1 MIRKDATWFEVKIR
15 YDKTTDDGQQKAT
28 DELYVV
34 DALTFTE
41 AEAIITEEM
50 SSYISGDF
58 EVKDIKK
65 ATYKEI
71 LFSDKATDD
80 KWYKVKVQAISINEK
95 TEKETRVNRYSLVQ
109 AQTLMLAVK
118 YVEDD
123 MRGSLADETIVSI
136 AETKVMDVYEHRE
149 IQKKEDLEG

>member
-1 MIRKDATWFEVKIR
+1 M
-15 YDKTTDDGQQKAT
+15 
-28 DELYVV
+28 
-34 DALTFTE
+34 
-41 AEAIITEEM
+41 
-50 SSYISGDF
+50 
-58 EVKDIKK
+58 KDIKK

-136 AETKVMDVYEHRE
+136 AETKVMDVFEHRE

>member
-15 YDKTTDDGQQKAT
+15 YDKTMDDGQQNAT

-80 KWYKVKVQAISINEK
+80 KWYKVKIQAISINEK

-136 AETKVMDVYEHRE
+136 AETKVMDVFEHRE

>member
-1 MIRKDATWFEVKIR
+1 M
-15 YDKTTDDGQQKAT
+15 
-28 DELYVV
+28 V

-136 AETKVMDVYEHRE
+136 AETKVMDVFEHRE

>member
-1 MIRKDATWFEVKIR
+1 MIRKEATWFEIKIR
-15 YDKTTDDGQQKAT
+15 YDKTMEDGQLKAI
-28 DELYVV
+28 DELYVA

-41 AEAIITEEM
+41 AEAVITQEM

-65 ATYKEI
+65 ASYKEV
-71 LFSDKATDD
+71 LFSDKSADD
-80 KWYKVKVQAISINEK
+80 KWYKVKVQYISINEK

-109 AQTLMLAVK
+109 AQTLSLAVK

-123 MRGSLADETIVSI
+123 MRGSLADEVITGIS
-136 AETKVMDVYEHRE
+136 ETKVMDVFEHRE
-149 IQKKEDLEG
+149 VQKKDDIAE

>member
-50 SSYISGDF
+50 SSYISSDF

-136 AETKVMDVYEHRE
+136 AETKVMDVFEHRE

>member
-80 KWYKVKVQAISINEK
+80 KWYKVKIQAISINEK

-136 AETKVMDVYEHRE
+136 AETKVMDVFEHRE

>member
-15 YDKTTDDGQQKAT
+15 YDKTMDDGQQKAT

-136 AETKVMDVYEHRE
+136 AETKVMDVFEHRG

>member
-136 AETKVMDVYEHRE
+136 AETKVMDVFEHRE

>member
-1 MIRKDATWFEVKIR
+1 MIRKEATWFEIKIR
-15 YDKTTDDGQQKAT
+15 YDKTMEDGQLKAI
-28 DELYVV
+28 DELYVA

-41 AEAIITEEM
+41 AEAVITQEM

-65 ATYKEI
+65 ASYKEV
-71 LFSDKATDD
+71 LFSDKSADD
-80 KWYKVKVQAISINEK
+80 KWYKVKVQYISINEK

-109 AQTLMLAVK
+109 AQTLSLAVK

-123 MRGSLADETIVSI
+123 MRGSLADEVITGIS
-136 AETKVMDVYEHRE
+136 ETKVMDVFEHRE
-149 IQKKEDLEG
+149 VQKKDDITE